1 MKNSNFYLGT
11 RKKENRVYLIY
22 NITLNAYKFGITSK
36 SIEERIDN
44 YCNDKSKFC
53 FTNIINEN
61 VITYQYEFTK
71 SNIKVLFNKEFENA
85 EKIEKKLSLKIN
97 GCRLKLKGQQYQF
110 REHFTGEDKAKE
122 ILDFLH
128 TIT

>member
-44 YCNDKSKFC
+44 YCNDKSN
-53 FTNIINEN
+53 T
-61 VITYQYEFTK
+61 
-71 SNIKVLFNKEFENA
+71 IK
-85 EKIEKKLSLKIN
+85 
-97 GCRLKLKGQQYQF
+97 
-110 REHFTGEDKAKE
+110 
-122 ILDFLH
+122 
-128 TIT
+128 